1 MTAFN
6 KVFIVTPNANDF
18 AILQE
23 SALKMS
29 LQVTANES
37 VQLYGE
43 SVKDSWRCIDIEWL
57 EVAGEKTLPK
67 PDIAAWGALTFAV
80 RNSIAEQLDE
90 LSENVEFLPLSL
102 KGQPWQ
108 ALNIITQVDAI
119 DSSATEYNLRNGKP
133 SRTRPF
139 KKLVLNK
146 EAINGAGL
154 FRVKGA
160 GLRMFCTDQKGG
172 LYDRVK
178 ELNLTG
184 LNFKEVILSN
194 S

>member
-23 SALKMS
+23 SALEMS
-29 LQVTANES
+29 LQVTTNEPI
-37 VQLYGE
+37 QLYGE
-43 SVKDSWRCIDIEWL
+43 SVKDSWRSIDIEWL
-57 EVAGEKTLPK
+57 DVEGENTLPR
-67 PDIAAWGALTFAV
+67 PDVAAWGAVTFAV
-80 RNSIAEQLDE
+80 PAAIADKLGA

-102 KGQPWQ
+102 KGQPWR
-108 ALNIITQVDAI
+108 ALNIITQIDAI
-119 DSSATEYNLRNGKP
+119 DRSATEYNLRNGKP

-139 KKLVLNK
+139 KKLVLNR
-146 EAINGAGL
+146 EAINEAGL

-160 GLRMFCTDQKGG
+160 GLRTFCTDKKGG

-184 LNFKEVILSN
+184 LDFKEVLVS